1 MDFYLKKNGIQTNL
15 HYGDLCVSGNE
26 DYGFRPFQLMVAS
39 IAGCCGS
46 VLRKILEKQRVH
58 VDDLMIH
65 ADVVR
70 NSAEANRIDTITLR
84 FTIKGYHLNPDRL
97 EKSIAT
103 ARRNCSMIRSV
114 EDSITIKERLDT
126 IELSR

>member
-84 FTIKGYHLNPDRL
+84 FTIKGYHLNPDQDR
-97 EKSIAT
+97 KS
-103 ARRNCSMIRSV
+103 V
-114 EDSITIKERLDT
+114 V
-126 IELSR
+126 